1 MARTERAM
9 TATTPAPAAHPSGDK
24 RFKLLDRAINLHQ
37 GNGHALIEVLH
48 TAQNVFGFLED
59 DVLLYIAHALKRPL
73 SQVYGVAT
81 FYHYFRLK
89 PAGEH
94 TFILCQGTACYV
106 KGAPQL
112 QRAVEHRCRAR
123 FGETTK
129 DGKVSLL
136 TARCVGS
143 CGLAPVAVVDGQM
156 ASKMSEA
163 DALARLDAWLGDGA
177 KAGAP

>member
-1 MARTERAM
+1 MPEGP
-9 TATTPAPAAHPSGDK
+9 ATVTHPSGDK

-59 DVLLYIAHALKRPL
+59 DILIYIARALKRPL

-89 PAGEH
+89 PPGEH

-112 QRAVEHRCRAR
+112 AASVERRCGVR
-123 FGETTK
+123 FGKTTP
-129 DGKVSLL
+129 DGRVSLL

-143 CGLAPVAVVDGQM
+143 CGLAPVAVLDEQM
-156 ASKMSEA
+156 APKLSEA
-163 DALARLDAWLGDGA
+163 EALARLDAWLA
-177 KAGAP
+177 VPEPVP

>member
-1 MARTERAM
+1 MNDG
-9 TATTPAPAAHPSGDK
+9 ATTAAHPSGDK

-37 GNGHALIEVLH
+37 GDGHALIEVLH

-59 DVLLYIAHALKRPL
+59 DILIYIAHALKRPP

-89 PAGEH
+89 PPGAH

-106 KGAPQL
+106 KGAPRL
-112 QRAVEHRCRAR
+112 AAAVERRCGTR
-123 FGETTK
+123 FGQTTP

-143 CGLAPVAVVDGQM
+143 CGLAPVAILDEQM
-156 ASKMSEA
+156 APKLSEA
-163 DALARLDAWLGDGA
+163 DALARLEAWLGVTE
-177 KAGAP
+177 PVP

>member
-1 MARTERAM
+1 M
-9 TATTPAPAAHPSGDK
+9 TATTPAPAASHPSGDK

-59 DVLLYIAHALKRPL
+59 DILLYVAHALKRPL

-89 PAGEH
+89 PGGRH
-94 TFILCQGTACYV
+94 TLILCQGTACYV
-106 KGAPQL
+106 KGAPVL
-112 QRAVEHRCRAR
+112 QRAIERRCRAR
-123 FGETTK
+123 FGETTA
-129 DGKVSLL
+129 DGQVSLL

-156 ASKMSEA
+156 ASKVTEA
-163 DALARLDAWLGDGA
+163 DALARLEGWLG
-177 KAGAP
+177 APGPEPAP